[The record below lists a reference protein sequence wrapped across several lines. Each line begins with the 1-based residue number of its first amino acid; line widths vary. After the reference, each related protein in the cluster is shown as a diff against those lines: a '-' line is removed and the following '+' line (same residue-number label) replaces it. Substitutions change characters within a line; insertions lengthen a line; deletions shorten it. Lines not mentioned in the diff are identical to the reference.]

1 MVGPVLRVMHET
13 PGAPWTLTTLA
24 AVAGVSRTTFAKR
37 FAELVG
43 EPPLAYLTDWRM
55 TIAADLLAEPGAT
68 VSAVARRVGYAD
80 AFGFS
85 TAFKRVRGVSPSEY
99 ARSAY
104 FAPTPAERI
113 ASSTSP

>member
-13 PGAPWTLTTLA
+13 PGAPWTLTTSA
-24 AVAGVSRTTFAKR
+24 AVAGVSRTTLAKR
-37 FAELVG
+37 FA